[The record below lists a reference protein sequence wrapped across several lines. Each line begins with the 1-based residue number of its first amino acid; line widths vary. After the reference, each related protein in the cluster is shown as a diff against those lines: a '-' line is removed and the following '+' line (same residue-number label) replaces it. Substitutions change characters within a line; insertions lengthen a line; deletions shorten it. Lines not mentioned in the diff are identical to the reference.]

1 MGDDPEANVKLNMN
15 TFTLKMFEEKIL
27 KGVLG
32 MVSPDAEVAGK
43 GTILITSDSEER
55 DEAML
60 EKPLSDFVADG
71 AVLSCDDFLQNYNLR
86 VYLWHADTLEDG
98 KEFLVAGDKE
108 KLQPKA
114 EEEPKEAEKPKDDT
128 NGTTSDM
135 AIDVD
140 DDIIELPAN
149 GSSNGSG
156 DKKRPHDEENGNS
169 SKKQKLDEGDDVQI
183 TDEKSAEQVSVEEL
197 KAKKAAA
204 EAADDG
210 VVCLE

>member
-1 MGDDPEANVKLNMN
+1 
-15 TFTLKMFEEKIL
+15 MFEEKIL
-27 KGVLG
+27 KGSLN
-32 MVSPDAEVAGK
+32 MVAPDAEVAGMVTNKKYYLIYVCMFTGK

-114 EEEPKEAEKPKDDT
+114 EEEPKEAEKPKEEDT
-128 NGTTSDM
+128 NGKSSDM

-140 DDIIELPAN
+140 DDIIEISNTEN
-149 GSSNGSG
+149 GAANGSG
-156 DKKRPHDEENGNS
+156 DKKRPHEEENGNHA
-169 SKKQKLDEGDDVQI
+169 KKQK
-183 TDEKSAEQVSVEEL
+183 
-197 KAKKAAA
+197 
-204 EAADDG
+204 
-210 VVCLE
+210 